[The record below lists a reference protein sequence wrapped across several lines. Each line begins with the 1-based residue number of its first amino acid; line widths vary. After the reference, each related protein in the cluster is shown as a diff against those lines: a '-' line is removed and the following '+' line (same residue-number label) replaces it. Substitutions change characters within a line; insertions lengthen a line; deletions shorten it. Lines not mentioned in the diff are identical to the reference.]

1 MRPSGFIS
9 TWDGVE
15 LWRAGAHDVPP
26 DAVPCTLPAEN
37 TLAAW
42 DMFRA
47 ELRANCKRLVATLDD
62 RQGGAHVLRLDLAV
76 LLQYLP
82 QPVMRQII

>member
-15 LWRAGAHDVPP
+15 LWRAGAHDVPA

-42 DMFRA
+42 DMFRS

-62 RQGGAHVLRLDLAV
+62 RSYCNLRAD
-76 LLQYLP
+76 LLQNSAALFGAAL
-82 QPVMRQII
+82 